1 MKKVKKNMAKVL
13 DARVGEW
20 WGLIV
25 EGECVNI
32 RWWSEVCK
40 EIHTKKPQV
49 HDFPDGWQQ
58 VSKGEESEE
67 EKEYEIRKIQISW

>member
-1 MKKVKKNMAKVL
+1 MTSKKVL

-32 RWWSEVCK
+32 RWWSAVCK
-40 EIHTKKPQV
+40 AVHTQEPQI

-58 VSKGEESEE
+58 VSMGEDSEE
-67 EKEYEIRKIQISW
+67 EKEYEIRKITISW